1 MKVTKKQW
9 IIGASVAAVLAA
21 GGTGVVVNN
30 QAHARAEKIEQ
41 QEKSAYT
48 ALTNKAKKAVENA
61 EAFTTQ
67 KDVDTA
73 HEAVKKLKKEDQK
86 DLNAR
91 IEKVSRNWTTVK
103 EASDKVAMAEKSNT
117 KVLIDGAQKV
127 IDTLEDA
134 MTKTKKADL
143 QKRLDV
149 VKKKLKAKEDKAKA
163 DKVAKAKAAEAK
175 EANVPAD
182 SKSNAAQE
190 ATPNTQEASAP
201 QAQAND
207 VPTYQGDNG
216 AASGNYYGG
225 SNTQGGGY
233 TGGGVATPSTPAPA
247 PGGGSNA
254 GNNNPPSTNENPNY
268 GHGADGGASQE
279 DLDNQEKDPGD
290 WGGFFLGK

>member
-103 EASDKVAMAEKSNT
+103 EASNKIAMAEKSNT
-117 KVLIDGAQKV
+117 KVLIEGAQKV
-127 IDTLEDA
+127 IDTLKDP

-149 VKKKLKAKEDKAKA
+149 VKKKLKEKEDKAKA
-163 DKVAKAKAAEAK
+163 DKVAKAKEAEIKAASAAEA
-175 EANVPAD
+175 A
-182 SKSNAAQE
+182 KSNNTLE
-190 ATPNTQEASAP
+190 VNPNVGNTATS
-201 QAQAND
+201 QANGSTQVQGNE
-207 VPTYQGDNG
+207 VPTYQGD
-216 AASGNYYGG
+216 
-225 SNTQGGGY
+225 GY
-233 TGGGVATPSTPAPA
+233 TGGGTATPSTPAPA
-247 PGGGSNA
+247 PGGNA
-254 GNNNPPSTNENPNY
+254 GSSTPPPTNNNPNY

-279 DLDNQEKDPGD
+279 DLDNQAKDPGE
-290 WGGFFLGK
+290 WGDFFPGK

>member
-30 QAHARAEKIEQ
+30 QAQARAEKIEQ

-86 DLNAR
+86 ALNAR

-127 IDTLEDA
+127 IDTLKDA

-149 VKKKLKAKEDKAKA
+149 IKKKLKAKEDKAKA
-163 DKVAKAKAAEAK
+163 DKAAKAKVT

-225 SNTQGGGY
+225 GNTQGGGY
-233 TGGGVATPSTPAPA
+233 TGGGAATPSTPAPA
-247 PGGGSNA
+247 PGGG
-254 GNNNPPSTNENPNY
+254 GNTSSPNPPSTGGGNGY
-268 GHGADGGASQE
+268 GDGDGHLTQDE
-279 DLDNQEKDPGD
+279 LDESAKDPGD
-290 WGGFFLGK
+290 WGSFFPGK

>member
-1 MKVTKKQW
+1 MEITKKQW

-73 HEAVKKLKKEDQK
+73 HEAVKKLKKENQK

-103 EASDKVAMAEKSNT
+103 EASNKVAMAEKSNT

-127 IDTLEDA
+127 IDTLKDT

-149 VKKKLKAKEDKAKA
+149 VKKKLKEKEDKAKA
-163 DKVAKAKAAEAK
+163 DKAAKAKAAEAK
-175 EANVPAD
+175 EANASAA
-182 SKSNAAQE
+182 SKDNGTQE
-190 ATPNTQEASAP
+190 AAANTQEANAP
-201 QAQAND
+201 QAND

-225 SNTQGGGY
+225 GNTQGGGY
-233 TGGGVATPSTPAPA
+233 TGGGAATPSTPAP
-247 PGGGSNA
+247 GGG
-254 GNNNPPSTNENPNY
+254 GNTSSPNPPSTNENPNY

-279 DLDNQEKDPGD
+279 DLDNQEQNPGD
-290 WGGFFLGK
+290 WGDFFPGK